1 MQCTIELQLRETP
14 KKEDTDMKKIISLI
28 AAIVL
33 TISMVACSESSS
45 TADTSGNSSSSASDS
60 SEQGKDKNAPP
71 DKPDGSRPDA
81 PPDGEGGD
89 KPDGKPDGKPGGTK
103 SEVVY
108 DAATE
113 VTKAQRDDNKSYES
127 SDADKIALMIST
139 SDEVTI
145 TDPTV
150 KKSGD
155 SDGGDNCNFY
165 GQNAAVLVKGGSTTT
180 ISGGTVTSVAAS

>member
-1 MQCTIELQLRETP
+1 
-14 KKEDTDMKKIISLI
+14 MKKILSM
-28 AAIVL
+28 AVAIIL
-33 TISMVACSESSS
+33 AISMVACSNSSS

-60 SEQGKDKNAPP
+60 SEQGKDKDAPP
-71 DKPDGSRPDA
+71 DKPD
-81 PPDGEGGD
+81 GD
-89 KPDGKPDGKPGGTK
+89 KPDGKPDGEPGGGPGGSQ

-113 VTKAQRDDNKSYES
+113 ITKSQRDDNKTYET

-155 SDGGDNCNFY
+155 SDGGN
-165 GQNAAVLVKGGSTTT
+165 GSG
-180 ISGGTVTSVAAS
+180 SRSDRGSPASERPQ